1 MIMIESVN
9 CCWEHTECEMIKD
22 HRRDPDPWADL
33 LIVAFCSLKFDER
46 DSLFVLLA
54 AFCRLLYE
62 KVIVIG
68 KEVNDHDLFQYL
80 SIGAG
85 TKKVNY

>member
-33 LIVAFCSLKFDER
+33 LIVAFCSLKFDEKTLC
-46 DSLFVLLA
+46 SALPPFA
-54 AFCRLLYE
+54 AFIL
-62 KVIVIG
+62 
-68 KEVNDHDLFQYL
+68 
-80 SIGAG
+80 
-85 TKKVNY
+85 KKS